1 MDLGQKEPDNT
12 YIPPRPSS
20 VPISGVKPRV
30 IFNYVNPSKVV
41 FNHDEN
47 NRKFDLWRE
56 SHKSTIPESTKIVY
70 DYKPMGEK
78 MHGTETYPLEDEPI
92 HSITKNTY
100 PTKK

>member
-78 MHGTETYPLEDEPI
+78 INVTEN
-92 HSITKNTY
+92 KNY
-100 PTKK
+100 MRLL